1 MTTRIQYTIDSTPGR
16 PHVLKRIELGTL
28 HTKATVLLSS
38 VSVALLRKAA
48 RRDAQKRGLVL
59 HEPFGTLTFYTEP
72 KDEDEE

>member
-1 MTTRIQYTIDSTPGR
+1 MTTSTQYTIDSTPGR
-16 PHVLKRIELGTL
+16 PHVLKRIELGASCT
-28 HTKATVLLSS
+28 HAVVLLSS